1 MALISKPLV
10 LFNWIIRHQKAIM
23 LLFSNIMSLNTFRVT
38 FLLMSAVF
46 NDIRKKTSC
55 GIIQSF
61 LKSHSYTFK
70 KKRKWTGPGSFLC
83 WLDYFSVSYVPQRK
97 KNSFWTIIKKICLR
111 QQEKNASDVI
121 AFSYF
126 ERTTQ

>member
-46 NDIRKKTSC
+46 NDIRKKTSY

>member
-46 NDIRKKTSC
+46 DDIRKKTSC

-61 LKSHSYTFK
+61 LKSHSCTFK

-121 AFSYF
+121 AFLYF